1 MMMICSALIRTR
13 TERPKKWNR
22 LAGSTLAELVVV
34 IVVVGMF
41 VLMAHVHLFGL
52 LRRNTFRA
60 QLEEFVSAM
69 RMAATAAAET
79 GRRYEVIIDPIEQG
93 FILREITSPDL
104 SQVLEEEIIIENY
117 FGRNCHVAYVE
128 FDDGTYTN
136 DFRAKFRA
144 GLSGWQYG
152 GKIVLMDEDER
163 AYSVVVNRLNRMVVL
178 KEGDVLLMQ
187 PRPKDEML
195 F

>member
-1 MMMICSALIRTR
+1 MMRICSVQMCSR
-13 TERPKKWNR
+13 TEEPKSWNR

-41 VLMAHVHLFGL
+41 VLLAHVHLFGL

-69 RMAATAAAET
+69 RMAATSAAET

-152 GKIVLMDEDER
+152 GKVVLMDEDEQ

>member
-1 MMMICSALIRTR
+1 MMRICSAQMYLR
-13 TERPKKWNR
+13 TERPKRWNR

-41 VLMAHVHLFGL
+41 VLLAHVHLFGL

-69 RMAATAAAET
+69 RMAATSAAET

-152 GKIVLMDEDER
+152 GKVVLMDEDER

>member
-1 MMMICSALIRTR
+1 MMRICSAQMCSR
-13 TERPKKWNR
+13 TERPKRWNR

-41 VLMAHVHLFGL
+41 VLLAHVHLFGL

-69 RMAATAAAET
+69 RMAATSAAET

-152 GKIVLMDEDER
+152 GKVVLMDEDEQ